1 MELKRLH
8 RDFPIFYCENF
19 RILSNTELASI
30 RNHIDLAKI
39 PLLSGKVF
47 PVSPDQ
53 GGILD
58 QLYSKFTHCIREE
71 FNGHIDDEYYAGS
84 RYWIYSS
91 NRLDPDYMWHNHL
104 STSTMLCVYY
114 INIPPGSGG
123 EIDFELN
130 GNFFS
135 FKPKQFDFIIMPNY
149 LNHAPRQPLSNE
161 YRISLNME
169 AHCRESAGELIDNF
183 DNLKKKFN

>member
-8 RDFPIFYCENF
+8 EDFPIFYCENF
-19 RILSNTELASI
+19 KILTDAELEI
-30 RNHIDLAKI
+30 IKNHIVNFKGDTGY
-39 PLLSGKVF
+39 GKVF
-47 PVSPDQ
+47 PVPPDNL
-53 GGILD
+53 GILNELYREFTSCVTD
-58 QLYSKFTHCIREE
+58 QF
-71 FNGHIDDEYYAGS
+71 GGS
-84 RYWIYSS
+84 INHELNRQAYWIYYS
-91 NRLDPDYMWHNHL
+91 NRLDPDYLWHNHVD
-104 STSTMLCVYY
+104 TSTILCVYY

-135 FKPKQFDFIIMPNY
+135 FKPKPFDFIIIPNY

-169 AHCRESAGELIDNF
+169 AQCLESPGELIDNF
-183 DNLKKKFN
+183 DNKKE